1 MTLNITFFLSALLLS
16 LPVWFGFNVSSDALS
31 EALFWKE
38 MTQNPAIL
46 QAQLIQARL
55 QEQVRKER
63 PTLKPEVVFP
73 EIQAESAFSLFLDE
87 DGNTKALFEKEG
99 EQRLPIASLTKLMTA
114 LVAIKHYD
122 PEQQIT
128 ITNSAIAEEENFGQ
142 LRAGDVFAVQDLL
155 YPLLVESSNDA
166 AAALAQVVGKGVFV
180 DLMNLEAK
188 ELGLSNTYFVNPTG
202 LDPDDPTGPVNYSTA
217 QDLAQLASHIAK
229 AYPRIFDILAISQQD
244 LILQGI
250 FHHTMK
256 NTNELLGFEGWPT
269 PIVGGK
275 TGWTPLA
282 KGCLILV
289 LKGPKDQGYLVNVV
303 LGAEDRFSEM
313 KTLASWVYDSF
324 TW

>member
-1 MTLNITFFLSALLLS
+1 MTPNITFFLSAFLLS
-16 LPVWFGFNVSSDALS
+16 LPVWFGFNTSSGALS

-46 QAQLIQARL
+46 QAQLIQAKL

-73 EIQAESAFSLFLDE
+73 AIQAASAFSLFLDE
-87 DGNTKALFEKEG
+87 DGNAKILFEKEG
-99 EQRLPIASLTKLMTA
+99 DRRLPIASLTKLMTA
-114 LVAIKHYD
+114 LVAVKHYD
-122 PEQQIT
+122 PSQQVV
-128 ITNSAIAEEENFGQ
+128 ITNSAVAEEESLGQ
-142 LRAGDVFAVQDLL
+142 LRVGDVFSVQDLL
-155 YPLLVESSNDA
+155 YPLLIESSNDA
-166 AAALAQVVGKGVFV
+166 AAALAQVVGRGVFV

-202 LDPDDPTGPVNYSTA
+202 LDPNDPQGPINYSTSK
-217 QDLAQLASHIAK
+217 DLALLASTIART
-229 AYPRIFDILAISQQD
+229 YPHIFDILAISQQD
-244 LILQGI
+244 LLLNGV

-282 KGCLILV
+282 KGCLLLV

-303 LGAEDRFSEM
+303 LGADDRFPEM
-313 KTLASWVYDSF
+313 KTLVNWVYDSF